1 MRTRTTK
8 TEIETGD
15 LRMIDKDNLVF
26 TAYYI
31 HAEQFKRHFHT
42 VESYA
47 RREKYKEVIH
57 KLETGEV
64 LRETRLDVVSS

>member
-1 MRTRTTK
+1 MRTRTEK
-8 TEIETGD
+8 TEAETGD
-15 LRMIDKDNLVF
+15 PRMTDDDLVF

-31 HAEQFKRHFHT
+31 HVEQFKRHFHT
-42 VESYA
+42 LEAHA

>member
-1 MRTRTTK
+1 MRTRTAK
-8 TEIETGD
+8 VQAETGD
-15 LRMIDKDNLVF
+15 PRMTEKNEFVF

-31 HAEQFKRHFHT
+31 NAEQFKRHCHT

>member
-15 LRMIDKDNLVF
+15 PRMTDDDLVF

-31 HAEQFKRHFHT
+31 SAEQFKRHFHT
-42 VESYA
+42 VENHA
-47 RREKYKEVIH
+47 RREKCKEVIH
-57 KLETGEV
+57 KLQTGEI
-64 LRETRLDVVSS
+64 LKETRLDAVSS

>member
-15 LRMIDKDNLVF
+15 PRMTDKDNLVF

-31 HAEQFKRHFHT
+31 HVEQFKRHFHT
-42 VESYA
+42 LENYA
-47 RREKYKEVIH
+47 RREKCKAVIH
-57 KLETGEV
+57 KLQTGEI
-64 LRETRLDVVSS
+64 LKETRLDAASS